1 MSTKELRGVIFDMD
15 GVLVDTE
22 RLTAEA
28 GCRMFAEKGFTVHP
42 EDFRPFA
49 GMGEDRFLGGVAE
62 TFGIPFDVEVDKA
75 RTYAIYLDMIKGNLE
90 SLPGVREFIAECR
103 RRKLR
108 IAVASSADTIKVE
121 GNLREIGLPTS
132 TFDAVVDGLMVAR
145 KKAIPGHLPRSGEAI
160 DAGSARLP
168 GRRGTPSRASTA
180 AKKARMRCLGL
191 TTSFSAEQLREVG
204 ADWAAP
210 DLSQAPADVLDW

>member
-1 MSTKELRGVIFDMD
+1 MSTKDLRGVIFDMD

-22 RLTAEA
+22 LLTAEA
-28 GCRMFAEKGFTVHP
+28 GCRMFAEKGYTVRP

-62 TFGIPFDVEVDKA
+62 TFGIPFDVAVDKA
-75 RTYAIYLDMIKGNLE
+75 RTYAIYLETIKGNLKP
-90 SLPGVREFIAECR
+90 LPGVREFIAECR

-121 GNLREIGLPTS
+121 GNLREIGLPPS

-145 KKAIPGHLPRSGEAI
+145 KKPFPDIFQEAARRLMLDPVDCLVI
-160 DAGSARLP
+160 EDAVAGV
-168 GRRGTPSRASTA
+168 TA
-180 AKKARMRCLGL
+180 AVKARMRCLGL
-191 TTSFSAEQLREVG
+191 TTSFTSDQLMEVG
-204 ADWAAP
+204 ADWTAP
-210 DLSQAPADVLDW
+210 DLSQAPPDVLDW